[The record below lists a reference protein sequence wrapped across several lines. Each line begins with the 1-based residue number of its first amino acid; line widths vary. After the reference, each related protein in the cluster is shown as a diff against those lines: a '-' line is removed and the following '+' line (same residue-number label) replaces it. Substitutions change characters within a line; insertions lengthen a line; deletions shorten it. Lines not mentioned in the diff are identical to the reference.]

1 MYNGLYLAC
10 MLSAATTATVMW
22 WVLRQNLRAP
32 RIAADQLP
40 QRRLRDL
47 QHLGKAFIVVPVTVL
62 TEQYV
67 YSTHDFAHQI
77 RMLEGFQW
85 LLGHGMWAFGFIL
98 VWDWAVRKTLQTNPH
113 RLPALQRIAAL
124 CVCLYAVLSVFGLWY
139 IQSTVPHS
147 TANSAHEADLWK
159 ATERVAASVQND
171 PTYSLRVVN
180 DHIDAL
186 FMSRRAPYELF
197 EIGEQRGVA
206 LFWGRSYAG
215 LRRWGAL
222 SNLLKAL
229 VERARIAARRGH
241 WQECRQ
247 AFRLAIRTMEKV
259 ADLQVPQDLKP
270 RMDPHLVPVRFF
282 ALAFIRD
289 GYERIHALLG
299 EIASS
304 HAAQKAEMEYALL
317 VDRRIG
323 SVLAEVARK
332 SRPLL
337 GIERR
342 NEQQRQLETT
352 SDEALHALGV
362 LLRSWSLAVEDA
374 LTQITSTSDAS
385 R

>member
-10 MLSAATTATVMW
+10 MLSATTTATVMW

-147 TANSAHEADLWK
+147 TARSAHEADLWK
-159 ATERVAASVQND
+159 ATERVAASLQND

-197 EIGEQRGVA
+197 EIGEQRGVSVLRAVLRGTAA
-206 LFWGRSYAG
+206 LGSVEQLTEGISGTCTHRCKARALARVSPGVPTGYKNDGKSCRPAG
-215 LRRWGAL
+215 TTGPETEDGSAPGARTL
-222 SNLLKAL
+222 F
-229 VERARIAARRGH
+229 RARLYSRWLRANS
-241 WQECRQ
+241 C
-247 AFRLAIRTMEKV
+247 
-259 ADLQVPQDLKP
+259 
-270 RMDPHLVPVRFF
+270 F
-282 ALAFIRD
+282 AGGDCF
-289 GYERIHALLG
+289 
-299 EIASS
+299 
-304 HAAQKAEMEYALL
+304 
-317 VDRRIG
+317 
-323 SVLAEVARK
+323 VARSTK
-332 SRPLL
+332 SGN
-337 GIERR
+337 GICIAGGQAYR
-342 NEQQRQLETT
+342 QRAGRGGSQESSATG
-352 SDEALHALGV
+352 D
-362 LLRSWSLAVEDA
+362 
-374 LTQITSTSDAS
+374 
-385 R
+385 